1 MCLPQMAQ
9 GNARLEGFGR
19 IIKYVMANPRRCQF
33 RDVRGHRL
41 IQVKNIPSVAEAVGV
56 LRGMERQ
63 E

>member
-1 MCLPQMAQ
+1 
-9 GNARLEGFGR
+9 
-19 IIKYVMANPRRCQF
+19 MANPRRCQF